1 MTRTYKL
8 YAHLLAGCLAATM
21 AAEVVAAPPVPRP
34 QTPPAVGSVYIVGG
48 ELHVGDGTVV
58 KNATIEVRNGR
69 IRSVA
74 AGGAAPANAQTINA
88 TGKWITPG
96 LIAADTGLGLTEI
109 ELEPS
114 TRDDSLHTE
123 DPIHAAYDAAS
134 AINSRSSAI
143 QVHAIDGIT
152 TAAVAPSGGLI
163 SGQVAWIDLVYGDD
177 AGMVAKA
184 GVAVDAALGQ
194 AYGGSRAATLDK
206 LTDVL
211 DEARKFPQRKQAH
224 DRGQSRKL
232 AADFHD
238 LEALG
243 PLLRGQAVLTLA
255 CDRASDI
262 RAAIALAK
270 RFGIKLVI
278 VGGAEAWRV
287 APELA
292 QAKIPVVVQPTNN
305 LPRSFDRIGARSDLA
320 TVLQKAG
327 VEVVIG
333 RPGDVHNIHN
343 LTQEAGVAVAHGLTW
358 EQALSAVTRNVA
370 QAYGMDKDYGTVAT
384 GKVANIV
391 IWDGD
396 PFELSSAP
404 TQVLIRGQAIP
415 MVSRQTLLRD
425 RYRDLSRFRP

>member
-1 MTRTYKL
+1 MSFSKKMYLHTI
-8 YAHLLAGCLAATM
+8 AGLASLGLVP
-21 AAEVVAAPPVPRP
+21 VVAAAPPV
-34 QTPPAVGSVYIVGG
+34 QGNAVTHIVGG
-48 ELHVGDGTVV
+48 DLHVGDGTVV
-58 KNATIEVRNGR
+58 KNAVIE
-69 IRSVA
+69 IRDGKILSVQ
-74 AGGAAPANAQTINA
+74 AGGAAPAGSQILDAS
-88 TGKWITPG
+88 GKWVTPG

-109 ELEPS
+109 DLEPS
-114 TRDDSLHTE
+114 TRDDSYTKD

-134 AINSRSSAI
+134 AINSRSNAI

-152 TAAVAPSGGLI
+152 TAAVTPSGGLI

-177 AGMVAKA
+177 AGMVARA

-194 AYGGSRAATLDK
+194 AYGGSRAATVAK
-206 LTDVL
+206 LTEVL
-211 DEARKFPQRKQAH
+211 VEAQGFPRRKQAH

-232 AADFHD
+232 AAHYLD

-262 RAAIALAK
+262 RAAVALAQ
-270 RFGIKLVI
+270 RFNIKVVI
-278 VGGAEAWRV
+278 VGGAEAWHV
-287 APELA
+287 APELV
-292 QAKIPVVVQPTNN
+292 QANIPVVVQPTKN
-305 LPRSFDRIGARSDLA
+305 LPTSFDRIGARSDLA
-320 TVLQKAG
+320 TVLQQAG

-333 RPGDVHNIHN
+333 RPGDVHTVHN

-370 QAYGMDKDYGTVAT
+370 RAYGMDKDYGTVAT

-404 TQVLIRGQAIP
+404 TQVVIRGNTIP
-415 MVSRQTLLRD
+415 MVSRQTQLRD